1 MAQELERA
9 AVDIERPVGCLSR
22 TTFWILFVIFGAIFG
37 VIGWLVY
44 NGILVAHPL
53 ALTANQKDGLIVI
66 LFAVL
71 LSVLTAALTR
81 DYFRARIF
89 NRMRGRR

>member
-9 AVDIERPVGCLSR
+9 AVDIERPIGCASR
-22 TTFWILFVIFGAIFG
+22 TAFWILFVVFGAIFG
-37 VIGWLVY
+37 VLGWLGY

-66 LFAVL
+66 LFVVL
-71 LSVLTAALTR
+71 LSAMVAALTR
-81 DYFRARIF
+81 DYFRMRIF
-89 NRMRGRR
+89 NRLRGRR

>member
-9 AVDIERPVGCLSR
+9 AVDIERPIGCVSR
-22 TTFWILFVIFGAIFG
+22 TTFWILFVVFGAIFG
-37 VIGWLVY
+37 VLGWLVY

-66 LFAVL
+66 LFVVV
-71 LSVLTAALTR
+71 LSVMLAALTR
-81 DYFRARIF
+81 DYFRMRVF
-89 NRMRGRR
+89 NRLRGRR